1 MKQNENTD
9 KLLSDESHP
18 ENLKVSELVEQ
29 NENGKQTCSSQFLEK
44 IKRFR
49 GILIGLMSAFFLA
62 LSGILI
68 RKASFVT
75 ASEQTVFFQ
84 N

>member
-1 MKQNENTD
+1 MNQNADTV
-9 KLLSDESHP
+9 LSDESHQK
-18 ENLKVSELVEQ
+18 EKFIVSESDKQ
-29 NENGKQTCSSQFLEK
+29 NENENQTCYSRFTEK

-75 ASEQTVFFQ
+75 GSEQTVFF
-84 N
+84 